1 MKIDDLRHLIDLHID
16 KEEYTDAMESCIA
29 LAGEHAADMNFSD
42 IFKKGLC
49 HLKLDQDAD
58 AVGCFNKAL
67 EKEPDNVM
75 ALTNKGTCL
84 FNMGRVEEAF
94 KVFNQAIKLN
104 PNVFPPWYYIGL
116 YYMKIYTETGDLKA
130 MEKMVNA
137 YRQVVT
143 MTPDIGGFLMHDPVK
158 DMDYMIETF
167 LMVHSDV
174 REMSIDELTAI

>member
-16 KEEYTDAMESCIA
+16 KEEYSDAMESCIA
-29 LAGEHAADMNFSD
+29 LAGEHAPEMTFSD

-49 HLKLDQDAD
+49 HLKLEQDAD

-84 FNMGRVEEAF
+84 YNMGRIEDAF

-104 PNVFPPWYYIGL
+104 SNVFPPWYYIGL
-116 YYMKIYTETGDLKA
+116 YYMKIYSETGRARSRRPEGHGEDGQCLPPGSDYDTG
-130 MEKMVNA
+130 
-137 YRQVVT
+137 YRWL
-143 MTPDIGGFLMHDPVK
+143 PG
-158 DMDYMIETF
+158 
-167 LMVHSDV
+167 
-174 REMSIDELTAI
+174 A